1 MAASGACGIW
11 PSLSAMTSA
20 LRATPTAATSH
31 GQPTVPAAG
40 KALRTRAA
48 SSTSLVASQIHGPS
62 WIAQVCA
69 FTGGLNST
77 NSTAK
82 ATTTSSHQRTR
93 VLNSSCSEPL
103 HICAATTAMNVGA
116 NSPNMAG
123 AFTPNRRRRR
133 RQQQSLQPTLRKD
146 RYAQTMGR
154 VPTSSQR
161 IALLLQL
168 PYTEGIPS
176 SAMLAETVPEK
187 LPTTTHLF
195 RFL

>member
-1 MAASGACGIW
+1 
-11 PSLSAMTSA
+11 MTSA
-20 LRATPTAATSH
+20 LSATPAAATSH
-31 GQPTVPAAG
+31 GQPTLPGAG
-40 KALRTRAA
+40 TALRTRAA
-48 SSTSLVASQIHGPS
+48 SRPSLVASQIHGPS
-62 WIAQVCA
+62 SIAQACA
-69 FTGGLNST
+69 FTGGLKST

-82 ATTTSSHQRTR
+82 ATTTIGHQRTR

-133 RQQQSLQPTLRKD
+133 RQQQSLQPTLRKA
-146 RYAQTMGR
+146 RYVQTAGR

-168 PYTEGIPS
+168 PYAEGIP
-176 SAMLAETVPEK
+176 
-187 LPTTTHLF
+187 
-195 RFL
+195 